1 MKEGK
6 VLYFRSLNDK
16 GLKSFFKSFFATLLA
31 LVVFFGL
38 IFILFFGIAGA
49 LLADEQV
56 KIDDQS
62 VLVIDLSKRLND
74 RKTDDPFAELS
85 GDEAYPELS
94 KAVKLIKYAAKDS
107 LIKGIYLI
115 AKDNGNGAASS
126 TELRSALLEF
136 KKSKKFI
143 IAFGDYISQ
152 SAYSIAA
159 LSDKVYCHPKGMFE
173 WQGMSVEYVFFK
185 SLLDRLEI
193 KPQIFY
199 AGKFKS
205 ATEPFRET
213 SMTPANKE
221 QTKVWLNDLYTE
233 MLSKVSESRGLS
245 ADSLKLYAEQFR
257 IDAPEKAVQYKLID
271 GLKYDD
277 EVKQEIKSKLGIA
290 KADKINFVSLSDY
303 EKAADLSDEYA
314 KDKIAVVYAEGDI
327 MYGKPSPETITSDE
341 YLSLLRNIRHDKS
354 VKAVVLRVNSPGGS
368 SLASEIIWRE
378 IEMIKK
384 EGKKVIVSMGNVAAS
399 GGYYIACNA
408 DKIFVQPNTI
418 TGSIGV
424 FSVVPDFSLFMKNK
438 LGVTFD
444 GVTTSKYAD
453 VPSVT
458 RAMTEEEKKIIQ
470 HEVDKIYLTFK
481 TRVAEGRNLD
491 LDYVDSIAQ
500 GRVWTGK
507 RAIDLKLAD
516 QIGGLE
522 DAIAAAVK
530 MSGIKSYRVKT
541 YPEPKSFFEYIVNV
555 YPDELSRS
563 SLKKELGAEEY
574 EMFLRLKELK
584 NEKGEIKARMPFE
597 LSIH

>member
-1 MKEGK
+1 M
-6 VLYFRSLNDK
+6 
-16 GLKSFFKSFFATLLA
+16 KSFFKSFFAALLA

-38 IFILFFGIAGA
+38 IFVLFFGIAGA
-49 LLADEQV
+49 LLSEEQV
-56 KIDDQS
+56 KVDPRS
-62 VLVIDLSKRLND
+62 VLVIDLSKNLSD
-74 RKTDDPFAELS
+74 RKIDDPFAELS
-85 GDEAYPELS
+85 GDESYPSLS
-94 KAVKLIKYAAKDS
+94 TTIMLIRNAAKDS
-107 LIKGIYLI
+107 LIKGVYLI

-126 TELRSALLEF
+126 TELRVALNEF
-136 KKSKKFI
+136 KQSKKFI
-143 IAFGDYISQ
+143 IAYGDYISQ
-152 SAYSIAA
+152 SALATASLA
-159 LSDKVYCHPKGMFE
+159 DKIYCNPKGMVE

-213 SMTPANKE
+213 NMTAANKE
-221 QTKVWLNDLYTE
+221 QTQVWLNDLYAE
-233 MLSKVSESRGLS
+233 MLTTVSRNRNIPV
-245 ADSLKLYAEQFR
+245 DSLRLFAEQFK

-277 EVKQEIKSKLGIA
+277 EVKKEIKTRLNIGKT
-290 KADKINFVSLSDY
+290 DKINFVSLSDY
-303 EKAADLSDEYA
+303 EKSADLSEGYA
-314 KDKIAVVYAEGDI
+314 KDKIAVVFAEGDI
-327 MYGKPSPETITSDE
+327 LYGRLSPESITSDE
-341 YLSLLRNIRHDKS
+341 YLSILRGIRNDKS
-354 VKAVVLRVNSPGGS
+354 IKAVVLRVNSPGGS

-399 GGYYIACNA
+399 GGYYIASNA

-424 FSVVPDFSLFMKNK
+424 FSIVPDFSSFMKNK
-438 LGVTFD
+438 VGITFD
-444 GVTTSKYAD
+444 GVATSKYAD

-470 HEVDKIYLTFK
+470 HEVDKIYMTFK
-481 TRVAEGRNLD
+481 TRVAEGRKLD
-491 LDYVDSIAQ
+491 LNYVDSIAQ

-507 RAIDLKLAD
+507 RAIELKLAD

-522 DAIAAAVK
+522 DAIAEAVK
-530 MSGIKSYRVKT
+530 VTGLKTYRLRT
-541 YPEPKSFFEYIVNV
+541 YPEPKSFFEYIMNV

-574 EMFLRLKELK
+574 EIFLRLKELK

>member
-1 MKEGK
+1 M
-6 VLYFRSLNDK
+6 
-16 GLKSFFKSFFATLLA
+16 
-31 LVVFFGL
+31 
-38 IFILFFGIAGA
+38 FFGIAGA

-56 KIDDQS
+56 KIKAKS
-62 VLVIDLSKRLND
+62 VLVIDLAKRMSD
-74 RKTDDPFAELS
+74 RKIDDPFAELS
-85 GDEAYPELS
+85 GDEAYPDLS
-94 KAVKLIKYAAKDS
+94 TAVKLIQHAAKDS
-107 LIKGIYLI
+107 LIKGIYII

-126 TELRSALLEF
+126 SELRNALIEF

-143 IAFGDYISQ
+143 IANGDYISQ
-152 SAYSIAA
+152 SAYGIVA
-159 LSDKVYCHPKGMFE
+159 LADKVYCHPKGMFE

-185 SLLDRLEI
+185 SLLDKLEI

-213 SMTPANKE
+213 SMTAANKE
-221 QTKVWLNDLYTE
+221 QTQVWLNDLYDE
-233 MLSKVSESRGLS
+233 MLTKVATSRNI
-245 ADSLKLYAEQFR
+245 AIDSLRRYAEEFR

-277 EVKQEIKSKLGIA
+277 EVKQEIKLLLKLGNS
-290 KADKINFVSLSDY
+290 DKINFVSLPDY
-303 EKAADLSDEYA
+303 AKGADISEGYA
-314 KDKIAVVYAEGDI
+314 KDKIAVIYAEGDI

-341 YLSLLRNIRHDKS
+341 YLSILRSIKQDKS
-354 VKAVVLRVNSPGGS
+354 IKAVVLRVNSPGGS

-408 DKIFVQPNTI
+408 DKIYVQPNTI

-424 FSVVPDFSLFMKNK
+424 FSVVPDFSSFMKNK
-438 LGVTFD
+438 LGITFD
-444 GVTTSKYAD
+444 GVSTSKYAD
-453 VPSVT
+453 LPTVT
-458 RAMTEEEKKIIQ
+458 RSMTEEEKKIIQ
-470 HEVDKIYLTFK
+470 QEVDKIYLTFK
-481 TRVAEGRNLD
+481 TRVAEGRKLS

-516 QIGGLE
+516 QIGGLN
-522 DAIAAAVK
+522 DAIAEAVK
-530 MSGIKSYRVKT
+530 MTGVKEYRVRT
-541 YPEPKSFFEYIVNV
+541 YPEPKSFFEYIMNV
-555 YPDELSRS
+555 YPDELSRAS
-563 SLKKELGAEEY
+563 IKKELGAEEY
-574 EMFLRLKELK
+574 EIFLRMKELK
-584 NEKGEIKARMPFE
+584 NEKGEVKARMPFE

>member
-1 MKEGK
+1 M
-6 VLYFRSLNDK
+6 
-16 GLKSFFKSFFATLLA
+16 KSFFKSFFASLLA
-31 LVVFFGL
+31 LLVFFTL

-56 KIDDQS
+56 KVESKS
-62 VLVIDLSKRLND
+62 VLVIDLSKRLSD
-74 RKTDDPFAELS
+74 RKIDDPFAELS
-85 GDEAYPELS
+85 GDETYPELS
-94 KAVKLIKYAAKDS
+94 STLKLIKHAAKDS
-107 LIKGIYLI
+107 SIKGIYLI

-126 TELRSALLEF
+126 TELRSALNEF
-136 KKSKKFI
+136 KNSKKFI
-143 IAFGDYISQ
+143 VAYGDYISQ

-159 LSDKVYCHPKGMFE
+159 LADKIYCHPKGMVE
-173 WQGMSVEYVFFK
+173 WQGMTVEYVFFK

-213 SMTPANKE
+213 SMTVANKE
-221 QTKVWLNDLYTE
+221 QTQVWLNDLYTE
-233 MLSKVSESRGLS
+233 MLSTVSKHRKLS
-245 ADSLKLYAEQFR
+245 VDSLRMYAEQFA
-257 IDAPEKAVQYKLID
+257 INDPEKAVKYKLID

-277 EVKQEIKSKLGIA
+277 ELKQEIKSLLKIA
-290 KADKINFVSLSDY
+290 QSDKINFISLPDY
-303 EKAADLSDEYA
+303 EKGVDLSEGYA
-314 KDKIAVVYAEGDI
+314 KDKIAVVFAEGDI

-341 YLSLLRNIRHDKS
+341 YLSLLRTIRNDKS
-354 VKAVVLRVNSPGGS
+354 IKAVVLRVNSPGGS

-424 FSVVPDFSLFMKNK
+424 FSVVPDFSSFMKNK
-438 LGVTFD
+438 LGITFD
-444 GVTTSKYAD
+444 RVSTSKYAD
-453 VPSVT
+453 APSVT

-470 HEVDKIYLTFK
+470 NEVDKTYLTFK
-481 TRVAEGRNLD
+481 SRVAEGRKLKME
-491 LDYVDSIAQ
+491 YVDSIAQ

-507 RAIDLKLAD
+507 RAIELKLAD
-516 QIGGLE
+516 QLGGLE
-522 DAIAAAVK
+522 DAVAEAVK
-530 MSGIKSYRVKT
+530 LTGVKEYRLKS
-541 YPEPKSFFEYIVNV
+541 YPEPKSFFEYIMNS
-555 YPDELSRS
+555 YPDQFTRS

-574 EMFLRLKELK
+574 EIYLRLKELK
-584 NEKGEIKARMPFE
+584 NDRGEVKARMPFE